1 MGTLSCLRQG
11 ATAVPVMASWA
22 LMVVCVLPVNHLPES
37 TYFPCA
43 SNSTSNLDVSLPV
56 GEFRSIFYDQKNQNK
71 AKKSN
76 SHNLR
81 TSRGV
86 KVPRGDILG

>member
-1 MGTLSCLRQG
+1 M
-11 ATAVPVMASWA
+11 VPVRASWA

-37 TYFPCA
+37 TYFPGA
-43 SNSTSNLDVSLPV
+43 SNSMSNLDVSHPF
-56 GEFRSIFYDQKNQNK
+56 GEFHSIVYDQKNQNN

-86 KVPRGDILG
+86 KMARGDILG